1 MKQIKILLVVLLTIS
16 YFSTMSQNSSS
27 LKTELDSASYALGLN
42 ISKGIRKNFRDI
54 NINAY
59 ITGFKNGIDSTDI
72 KMNDDEIESFL
83 TSFFTKRK
91 IKENERKYSENK
103 KAGEVFLEANKTKKS
118 VKTTVSGLQYIILKN
133 GNGVKPEASSKVK
146 VHYHGTL
153 INGTVFDSSI
163 DAGKPLVTDLK
174 SVIDGWKE
182 GLQLMSVG
190 SKYRFFI
197 PHELAYG
204 PFPSGEIKPFEMLI
218 FEIELLEVLK

>member
-54 NINAY
+54 NIDAY

-190 SKYRFFI
+190 SKI
-197 PHELAYG
+197 
-204 PFPSGEIKPFEMLI
+204 
-218 FEIELLEVLK
+218 